1 MSSVPE
7 NSIYPATTFPDRDG
21 LIANKDDAP
30 AYWFYGTLWVILA
43 DIHQTGGSFS
53 VIEQWMR
60 AGVGPPLHVHNVDEW
75 FFVFSGT
82 MDMQLGEH
90 QVTATA
96 GDSIWIPRGTDHAFK
111 TTQETHVLNGYAP
124 GGVEQIIAGLGMPAE
139 RRELPPEDLELPNS
153 DAFGRLLDNYW
164 SSLSTNS
171 WAKTA
176 PQR

>member
-1 MSSVPE
+1 MSSPGNTR
-7 NSIYPATTFPDRDG
+7 NSTTVFPDRDG
-21 LIANKDDAP
+21 FVASKDDAP
-30 AYWFYGTLWVILA
+30 AYWFYGTLWIILA

-75 FFVFSGT
+75 FFVFSGA
-82 MDMQLGEH
+82 MDMQLGERH
-90 QVTATA
+90 VTATA
-96 GDSIWIPRGTDHAFK
+96 GDSIWIPRGTDHAF
-111 TTQETHVLNGYAP
+111 TTAQETHVLNGYTP
-124 GGVEQIIAGLGMPAE
+124 GGVEQIIAGIGMPAQ

-171 WAKTA
+171 WARTA